1 LTPILK
7 EFSSNQVI
15 IEAACFG
22 IAGPV
27 VDGWVKTTNLPWVV
41 DTEELRRTLKLDAVN
56 LLNDL
61 EAGAYGLF
69 TLEEDEFLVLNEGKM
84 RQAGNKALIAAGTG
98 LGQAMLYD
106 DGQHFRPLASEGG
119 HGDFAPR
126 DELEIELLRYLMDR
140 FGHAS
145 YERVLSG
152 PGLFNIYRFLKESRG
167 MEEPAWLVERFA
179 AGDDPS
185 AIVSKAALAKEA
197 EICVKALD
205 MFVSIYGAEAGNLA
219 LRAKSVRGLYVG
231 GGIAPKI
238 LDKLK
243 DGTFMRAFLDKGRY
257 TDLLAAMPVRV
268 VLNDK
273 TALRGA
279 AYYAAF
285 LADG

>member
-7 EFSSNQVI
+7 EFSSHQVT

-27 VDGWVKTTNLPWVV
+27 VDGGVKTTNLPWVV

-61 EAGAYGLF
+61 EAAAYGLF
-69 TLEEDEFLVLNEGKM
+69 TLEDDEFLVLNEGKM
-84 RQAGNKALIAAGTG
+84 RQVGNKALIAAGTG
-98 LGQAMLYD
+98 LGQAILYD
-106 DGQHFRPLASEGG
+106 DGDHFRPLASEGG

-126 DELEIELLRYLMDR
+126 DELEIELFRYLMTR
-140 FGHAS
+140 FGHVS
-145 YERVLSG
+145 YERILSG
-152 PGLFNIYRFLKESRG
+152 PGLFNIYRFLKESRR
-167 MEEPAWLVERFA
+167 MEEPAWLAERFA